1 MTCPICERGPDVKHG
16 RMACHWRYAT
26 RLALQLNAP
35 TAVVARDLTRM
46 AHEDVPPEDDGQP
59 SERLRLAW
67 WVVRRA
73 CREWL
78 WWPLHE
84 HAVIAQRDAKMA
96 RKPLSWQ
103 DESDPVGAR
112 ARRDVARI
120 AADRWALAA
129 LEEFATPPEPSP

>member
-1 MTCPICERGPDVKHG
+1 MACPICCFPDIFAHG
-16 RMACHWRYAT
+16 RIACRWRRCHNANIVKAM
-26 RLALQLNAP
+26 LARA
-35 TAVVARDLTRM
+35 
-46 AHEDVPPEDDGQP
+46 EPPADPDA
-59 SERLRLAW
+59 ERLRLAW

-129 LEEFATPPEPSP
+129 LEEFTTPPEPSP